1 MWWFPARN
9 CITWSE
15 FGVCEVSSGL
25 REGLFALLL
34 TAVILLVARSK
45 GLFGTER
52 RGRVWFVSKGVE
64 ENEEV
69 EEEERLLL

>member
-1 MWWFPARN
+1 M
-9 CITWSE
+9 
-15 FGVCEVSSGL
+15 